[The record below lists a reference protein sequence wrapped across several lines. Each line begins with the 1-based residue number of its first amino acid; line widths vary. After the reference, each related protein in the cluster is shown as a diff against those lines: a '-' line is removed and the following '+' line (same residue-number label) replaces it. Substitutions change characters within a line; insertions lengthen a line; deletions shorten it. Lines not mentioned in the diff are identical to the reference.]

1 MPTIELKDLKLGV
14 EIGSYSKGQVQ
25 PLHHLVD
32 LKFEIDERFILIDQD
47 SMDKVFD
54 YDPLITDLE
63 QLSAK
68 KHFNTQEKLLTE
80 IIELCRNYSPPLKS
94 VEVYLR
100 KYPVSTAGGT
110 LGLRHTVNFVNP
122 TL

>member
-14 EIGSYSKGQVQ
+14 EIGTHTKGQVQ
-25 PLHHLVD
+25 PLYHLLD
-32 LKFEIDERFILIDQD
+32 LKFEIDERFVLIDQD

-54 YDPLITDLE
+54 YDPLIADLE
-63 QLSAK
+63 RLSAN

-80 IIELCRNYSPPLKS
+80 ILELCRKYSPPLES

-100 KYPVSTAGGT
+100 KYPVSSAGGT
-110 LGLRHTVNFVNP
+110 LGLRHKTHFMKSAP
-122 TL
+122 